1 MEYTLDVNT
10 IIGLVA
16 AICTTFSFL
25 PQAIK
30 VIRTKHTKDLSLVMY
45 SVFTLGV
52 FLWLVYGVLIKDAPL
67 IIANIITLLL
77 AGTILIMKIRHK

>member
-1 MEYTLDVNT
+1 MNIFT
-10 IIGLVA
+10 IIGLLA

-30 VIRTKHTKDLSLVMY
+30 VIRTKQTKDLSLVMY

-52 FLWLVYGVLIKDAPL
+52 FLWLMYGILVKDAPL
-67 IIANIITLLL
+67 IIANVITFIL
-77 AGTILIMKIRHK
+77 AATILIMKIRYK